1 MVPKAAV
8 YHQNGSRVS
17 LAPCCGGHAMPGHDA
32 FPSTLVTWISDR
44 QVEGEDGRQRINRH
58 VMTVYGEPLLIYL
71 RGHSLRWLGE
81 PQEMVDDFFAD
92 RLGRADF
99 FDKWRD
105 SGLRLRRW
113 LMNGLNLYLME
124 ERRRHQQSARAG
136 PAELYEDP
144 GTCADSPEKALDR
157 AFAQSIVKQA
167 LQGGQQH
174 CESKGLGEHWRIF
187 VRHYYDGQQYD
198 ELAADFGVEPA
209 RAAVMARTAARV
221 FRSAIRELLAGDGA
235 APNQLDSEIQ
245 SLLEDIQG

>member
-1 MVPKAAV
+1 
-8 YHQNGSRVS
+8 
-17 LAPCCGGHAMPGHDA
+17 MPGHDA
-32 FPSTLVTWISDR
+32 FPSTLVTWIGGR
-44 QVEGEDGRQRINRH
+44 QDEGEDGRRKINRH
-58 VMTVYGEPLLIYL
+58 VMTVYGGPLLIYL
-71 RGHSLRWLGE
+71 RGHSLRWLGD
-81 PQEMVDDFFAD
+81 PQELVDDFFAD

-99 FDKWRD
+99 FEKWRA

-136 PAELYEDP
+136 PAEPYEDP
-144 GTCADSPEKALDR
+144 GTWGDSPERTLDR

-167 LQGGQQH
+167 LQGGRQT

-198 ELAADFGVEPA
+198 ELAAGFGVEPA

-235 APNQLDSEIQ
+235 APDQLDSEIR